1 MKSFAKFI
9 GVHPNFSV
17 AHPSARPNGWHESFK
32 RAVSNSND
40 FIDYV
45 LSVDERFG
53 EFRLPK
59 DIGVDFGTVDLTMS
73 YLSDTKRKCFVDNV
87 NNAIHVSS
95 GEVILV
101 SADDVMFPA
110 NWTDELAKLI
120 GDRDPL
126 TQPFAIHVNDG
137 SPRADSLMTHPIF
150 SRALMQHW
158 GYAIWPEYE
167 SLYMDDDFTAHAYQ
181 DPAVEVLNGKHLLF
195 EHMHFTFG
203 KSQNDAVYQHEN
215 RPQAISLGQQVYNRR
230 VREGFKVAA

>member
-1 MKSFAKFI
+1 MKL
-9 GVHPNFSV
+9 FSI
-17 AHPSARPNGWHESFK
+17 AHPTARPKSWQDAFDA
-32 RAVSNSND
+32 AVLNRGSLEVDYALS
-40 FIDYV
+40 IDSRFGTFFETPV
-45 LSVDERFG
+45 EVGQCGTKLSVWW
-53 EFRLPK
+53 LP
-59 DIGVDFGTVDLTMS
+59 S
-73 YLSDTKRKCFVDNV
+73 TKRKCFVDNV
-87 NNAIHVSS
+87 NYAIEHTT
-95 GEVILV
+95 GKVILV
-101 SADDVMFPA
+101 SADDVRFPA

-230 VREGFKVAA
+230 VREGFKVVA